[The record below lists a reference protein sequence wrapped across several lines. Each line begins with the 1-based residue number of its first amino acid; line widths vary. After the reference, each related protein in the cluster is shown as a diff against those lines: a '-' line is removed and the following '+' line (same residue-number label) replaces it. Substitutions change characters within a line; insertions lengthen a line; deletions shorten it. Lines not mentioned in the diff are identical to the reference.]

1 MLVETAII
9 LPLLVFLVS
18 GIVEFGMTFREAST
32 ITASTRAGAR
42 MASSMPRQAGFAQ
55 ATADAVTSA
64 IQDLPTGE
72 PKELWVYAANANGY
86 PDSASSMPST
96 CTKCVKFNWNT
107 TTKSFGSPVY
117 NNYPATGTG
126 GQNACPGTTDQ
137 AGVYVRGVHSEIF
150 PLFGDRTLTAKTVM
164 RLEPVPSSQTCS
176 G

>member
-1 MLVETAII
+1 MLVETVII
-9 LPLLVFLVS
+9 LPLLVLLIS
-18 GIVEFGMTFREAST
+18 GIVEFGMMFREAST

-42 MASSMPRQAGFAQ
+42 MASSMPRQATFAQ

-64 IQDLPTGE
+64 IQGLPTNE
-72 PKELWVYAANANGY
+72 PQQLWVYAANSNGF
-86 PDSASSMPST
+86 PDSASSMPSS
-96 CTKCVKFNWNT
+96 CTKCVKFNWNS
-107 TTKSFGSPVY
+107 TTKSFGTPVY

-137 AGVYVRGVHSEIF
+137 VGVYVTGLHKEIF
-150 PLFGDRTLTAKTVM
+150 PLYGNRTLTGKTVM